1 MKKVLLL
8 TWYDNNNYGTSLQAS
23 SLRSIIC
30 DPQITGLISE
40 STEKFECD
48 ILRHQP
54 ERREP
59 KSKFRKIVKVFQP
72 KNYLMKY
79 SQIRDSYIKRTKQKE
94 FKARSLAFDN
104 FTNLNFT
111 FSSSINAQTE
121 IELRRVSEKYNII
134 MSGSDQVWNPE
145 ALDPT
150 YLLQWTPIG
159 KKKVSYGSSLSMTKI
174 PEKYYDIYRKSLPN
188 FDAISIRDAQC
199 REQLSQ
205 IVKRNVYTV
214 VDPVILLGRRAL
226 SQRQRSIELGDKPYI
241 FCYFLGNKV
250 AHRKNAIK
258 YAERHGLAIKA
269 VVNCGFDFKADKDL
283 QKYAIWDVDPNQF
296 IFCIQ
301 NAKFVFTDSFH
312 ATVIATLLHKDFVVF
327 EKDSNRPAQ
336 NTRIK
341 EFLALAGLDERWEMS
356 MNQLTSI
363 DMDKWKAAD
372 ARIDV
377 ARQKS
382 FDYLMEALK

>member
-30 DPQITGLISE
+30 DPQITGLVSKT
-40 STEKFECD
+40 TENFECD

-54 ERREP
+54 ERQDQ
-59 KSKFRKIVKVFQP
+59 KSKLGKIVKVFQP

-79 SQIRDSYIKRTKQKE
+79 SQIKDFCIKSAKQKSFE
-94 FKARSLAFDN
+94 VRSLAFEE
-104 FTNLNFT
+104 FTNQNFT
-111 FSSSINAQTE
+111 FSSSVNAQTE
-121 IELRRVSEKYNII
+121 VELRNASEKYDII

-150 YLLQWTPIG
+150 YLLQWAPAG
-159 KKKVSYGSSLSMTKI
+159 KKKVSYGSSLSVTKI
-174 PEKYYDIYRKSLPN
+174 PEKYYGIYRKSLSS
-188 FDAISIRDAQC
+188 FDAISIRDVQC

-205 IVKRNVYTV
+205 IVNRNVYTV
-214 VDPVILLGRRAL
+214 VDPVVLLGGSAL
-226 SQRQRSIELGDKPYI
+226 SQRQKNIELGNDPYI
-241 FCYFLGNKV
+241 FCYFLGNK
-250 AHRKNAIK
+250 AIHRKKAIE
-258 YAERHGLAIKA
+258 YAEQHGLAIKA
-269 VVNCGFDFKADKDL
+269 IVNCGFDFKADKDL

-312 ATVIATLLHKDFVVF
+312 ATVISTLLHKDFVVF
-327 EKDSNRPAQ
+327 EKDNNRPAQ

-341 EFLALAGLDERWEMS
+341 EFLTLAGLENRWEMS
-356 MNQLTSI
+356 MNQLTSVDI
-363 DMDKWKAAD
+363 DEWKMAD
-372 ARIDV
+372 EKIDV
-377 ARQKS
+377 SRQES
-382 FDYLMEALK
+382 FDYLMEALR